1 MYCKLY
7 LGTKQTSTSSK
18 EEVKNTDTLKMLRKN
33 IFSIHFY
40 MLKMCLYLN

>member
-18 EEVKNTDTLKMLRKN
+18 EEVENTDTLAILLKN
-33 IFSIHFY
+33 NYSILFY
-40 MLKMCLYLN
+40 MLKMRLYLN